1 MTVGCLVG
9 DKKHQAYAETREFQT
24 GDEEKLSYYE
34 DSGSGGFHP
43 WRFSRTNSD
52 KALNNLL

>member
-1 MTVGCLVG
+1 MG
-9 DKKHQAYAETREFQT
+9 DKRHQAYAETREFQT
-24 GDEEKLSYYE
+24 GDKEKLSYYE